1 MLFAFIHDSKWCI
14 AHHYRQYIQYFTF
27 LHVSSAD
34 RVIIETEKEVKMCQR
49 RKKRTEQE
57 RERKK
62 SVSNER
68 EEKSASQG
76 LRTANRDN
84 MTDVDTNAFRRPSR

>member
-57 RERKK
+57 RERRERKK
-62 SVSNER
+62 VLVTK
-68 EEKSASQG
+68 EKKKVHLKVYGQPIE
-76 LRTANRDN
+76 TI
-84 MTDVDTNAFRRPSR
+84 

>member
-1 MLFAFIHDSKWCI
+1 MS
-14 AHHYRQYIQYFTF
+14 
-27 LHVSSAD
+27 
-34 RVIIETEKEVKMCQR
+34 EEKEENGTR
-49 RKKRTEQE
+49 TRKKRK
-57 RERKK
+57 KK